1 VKQLII
7 MRHGKAEK
15 DADSGEDFD
24 RVLADRGR
32 EEAQSVAEALK
43 TYGLKPDF
51 ALVSSSARTQ
61 GTFAAVK
68 AVLGDIPALV
78 SKDFYNAGS
87 DVLRRA
93 IEAHEDIGQCILV
106 VAHNPGVQ
114 YLVAEYLFEGAAGP
128 EITDKVRGNYPT
140 ATAAVFEID
149 AAGRPIY
156 DGLYLATSKN
166 A

>member
-1 VKQLII
+1 MKQLII

-15 DADSGEDFD
+15 DAESGEDFD
-24 RVLADRGR
+24 RALSERGR
-32 EEAQSVAEALK
+32 EEARSVAEALK
-43 TYGLKPDF
+43 AYGVKPDF
-51 ALVSSSARTQ
+51 ALVSSAARTL
-61 GTFAAVK
+61 GTFDVVK

-87 DVLRRA
+87 EVLRRA
-93 IEAHEDIGQCILV
+93 IEAHEADGQCVLM

-114 YLVAEYLFEGAAGP
+114 YLVAEYLFEGAAGA

-140 ATAAVFEID
+140 ATAAVFEVD

-156 DGLYLATSKN
+156 DGLYLAK
-166 A
+166 